1 MKNKTLI
8 GIIGIILAVI
18 GLFASF
24 PLALKGSSYAYGL
37 ILTGAMVIIGIILI
51 ASAFGE

>member
-8 GIIGIILAVI
+8 GVIGIILTVI

-24 PLALKGSSYAYGL
+24 PLASRESPFAYGL
-37 ILTGAMVIIGIILI
+37 IITGLMVIIGIILI

>member
-8 GIIGIILAVI
+8 GVIGIILSVI
-18 GLFASF
+18 GLFGSF
-24 PLALKGSSYAYGL
+24 PLALKGGPYAYGL
-37 ILTGAMVIIGIILI
+37 ILTGAMVVIGIVLI